1 MLRYFDHIYIT
12 SMICVMKIIDP
23 QCIWIENQYWSIGPD
38 IIVPDVSDH
47 IACCKLCKEDPECN
61 SFSWGYPSHAYANDC
76 YKKKNAQQNNA
87 QGRSEFISSPVDI
100 SGCSCEGTFRKY
112 LDIVHKEFLTF
123 DFYWAW

>member
-1 MLRYFDHIYIT
+1 
-12 SMICVMKIIDP
+12 MICVMKIIDP

-76 YKKKNAQQNNA
+76 DYACAPPQPHNMH
-87 QGRSEFISSPVDI
+87 SPDCVI
-100 SGCSCEGTFRKY
+100 RPSA
-112 LDIVHKEFLTF
+112 IVPRLFPT
-123 DFYWAW
+123 

>member
-1 MLRYFDHIYIT
+1 
-12 SMICVMKIIDP
+12 MICVMKIIDP

-38 IIVPDVSDH
+38 IVVPDVSDH

-61 SFSWGYPSHAYANDC
+61 SFSWGYPSHAFANDC

-100 SGCSCEGTFRKY
+100 SGCSCEGTFPKY
-112 LDIVHKEFLTF
+112 LDINMVNIKNKYF